1 MKSLGISV
9 EETAIIYG
17 VFPLFSILA
26 PYTMGIIADKLGNFK
41 VNTRI
46 LYSIARIHFPHPIKG
61 ASTKLSKKKRSYF
74 YELWWLPLPRDADNA

>member
-1 MKSLGISV
+1 MTIHMKSLGISV

-41 VNTRI
+41 VYINK
-46 LYSIARIHFPHPIKG
+46 Y
-61 ASTKLSKKKRSYF
+61 
-74 YELWWLPLPRDADNA
+74 